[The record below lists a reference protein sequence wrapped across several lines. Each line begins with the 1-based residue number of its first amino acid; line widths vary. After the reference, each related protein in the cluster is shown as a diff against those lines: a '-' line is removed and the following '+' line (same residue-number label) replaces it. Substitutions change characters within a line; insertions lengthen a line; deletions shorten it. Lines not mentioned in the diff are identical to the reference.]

1 MKDNAKPVGVE
12 WLRSVMDRHEG
23 PLLRY
28 AARILGD
35 ADRGR
40 DVVQDAFMRLWTQRP
55 SDWDDV
61 HVAQWLFTVCRNLSL
76 DICRK
81 ERRMSLLG
89 EQQIAAAAHPAE
101 SPPAAAERREQAG
114 QVALALADLPD
125 NQQEVLRLK
134 FQNGFSYKQIAGI
147 TGLSVSN
154 VGFLIHTGLGTLR
167 DRFRADGLIARAG
180 RSAQQ

>member
-1 MKDNAKPVGVE
+1 MKDSPKPVGVE
-12 WLRSVMDRHEG
+12 WLRSAMDRHEG

-35 ADRGR
+35 LDRGR
-40 DVVQDAFMRLWTQRP
+40 DVVQESFMRLWAKRP
-55 SDWDDV
+55 TDWDEQ
-61 HVAQWLFTVCRNLSL
+61 HVAQWLFTVCRNLAL

-89 EQQIAAAAHPAE
+89 EHQLAGAAGTGESPAAAAAKH
-101 SPPAAAERREQAG
+101 EQVG
-114 QVALALADLPD
+114 QVEAALGRLPT

-154 VGFLIHTGLGTLR
+154 VGFLIHTGIHTLR
-167 DRFRADGLIARAG
+167 ERFRADGLIARA
-180 RSAQQ
+180 